1 MLVVL
6 CGRQFMSFI
15 RKLLS
20 KIRLIFGKVIG
31 LVKKCFKSIP
41 YISRIIQKNGNEF
54 SILGV
59 KIKLAKYGKG
69 TILFFVGLFFVSLL
83 ALGIGAITT
92 TIFFLLL
99 ITLYFFRDSDRVLPN
114 QKNIVISPCDG
125 LIIGIKP
132 SLLPEELGKK
142 DKSEYTKIS
151 VFMNITD
158 LHVQRVPVDC
168 KVKQIEYVKGAFIN
182 ASLDKA
188 SKDNER
194 NIVLFERENGDNI
207 CVVQIAGFVARRIV
221 CDLMKDEICKIGERY
236 GMIKFGSR
244 IEVYVPKSYKIEVLE
259 GQRAVCGET
268 IFARFE
274 K

>member
-1 MLVVL
+1 M
-6 CGRQFMSFI
+6 QFKSAVKNIFEKNSSFFKKI
-15 RKLLS
+15 GNFLLS
-20 KIRLIFGKVIG
+20 F
-31 LVKKCFKSIP
+31 VKTDKGELK
-41 YISRIIQKNGNEF
+41 
-54 SILGV
+54 ILGV
-59 KIKLAKYGKG
+59 KIKLAKYGKN
-69 TILFFVGLFFVSLL
+69 TIIFVIALFAISLI

-92 TIFFLLL
+92 ALFFFLL

-114 QKNIVISPCDG
+114 QKNIVVSPCDG
-125 LIIGIKP
+125 LILHIKP
-132 SLLPEELGKK
+132 SLLPEELGKN
-142 DKSEYTKIS
+142 DKKEYTKIS

-158 LHVQRVPVDC
+158 LHVQRIPVDC
-168 KVKQIEYVKGAFIN
+168 KVKQIEYIKGTFIN

-207 CVVQIAGFVARRIV
+207 CVVQISGLVARRIV
-221 CDLMKDEICKIGERY
+221 CDLMKDEVCKIGERY

-244 IEVYVPKSYKIEVLE
+244 IEVYVPKTYKIEVLE

>member
-1 MLVVL
+1 
-6 CGRQFMSFI
+6 
-15 RKLLS
+15 
-20 KIRLIFGKVIG
+20 
-31 LVKKCFKSIP
+31 
-41 YISRIIQKNGNEF
+41 
-54 SILGV
+54 
-59 KIKLAKYGKG
+59 
-69 TILFFVGLFFVSLL
+69 
-83 ALGIGAITT
+83 
-92 TIFFLLL
+92 
-99 ITLYFFRDSDRVLPN
+99 
-114 QKNIVISPCDG
+114 
-125 LIIGIKP
+125 
-132 SLLPEELGKK
+132 
-142 DKSEYTKIS
+142 
-151 VFMNITD
+151 MNITD